1 MIQKCEQCGLEY
13 DAKRKSS
20 KFCSSKCRKLA
31 FQDSVPEVSV
41 PVFDENANL
50 IATVEHNGEIVARTS
65 SNGSDATVV
74 ILSDCQEFTPDVTL
88 QPEID
93 RLYRGGGTVYQQQ
106 LATLSLQYDIIRGS
120 DKAKEHAKRVMEGG
134 AWC

>member
-1 MIQKCEQCGLEY
+1 MIQNCEQCGLEY
-13 DAKRKSS
+13 DAKRSDSRYCS
-20 KFCSSKCRKLA
+20 KKCRVYA
-31 FQDSVPEVSV
+31 GRGATVTSATPISATPEVS
-41 PVFDENANL
+41 
-50 IATVEHNGEIVARTS
+50 S
-65 SNGSDATVV
+65 SVV
-74 ILSDCQEFTPDVTL
+74 ILSDGQEFTPDVTL

>member
-1 MIQKCEQCGLEY
+1 MIQNCEQCGLEY
-13 DAKRKSS
+13 DAKRSTS
-20 KFCSSKCRKLA
+20 KYCGNKCRKLA
-31 FQDSVPEVSV
+31 FQSVSV

-50 IATVEHNGEIVARTS
+50 IATVEHNGEIVAHDSHT
-65 SNGSDATVV
+65 GS
-74 ILSDCQEFTPDVTL
+74 
-88 QPEID
+88 
-93 RLYRGGGTVYQQQ
+93 

>member
-1 MIQKCEQCGLEY
+1 MVKKCEQCGLEY

-50 IATVEHNGEIVARTS
+50 IATVEHNGEIVAHDSHT
-65 SNGSDATVV
+65 GSDAEVV
-74 ILSDCQEFTPDVTL
+74 ILSDGQEFTPDVTL

-93 RLYRGGGTVYQQQ
+93 RLYHGGGTAYQQQ